1 LGAPRTLMAAY
12 IGRRLLQ
19 AIPLLVLIS
28 LVVFVLLHLIPGGP
42 MAAYGNNPNMTAA
55 DFARLEH
62 DLGLDA
68 PVHVQ
73 YLRWLG
79 ALLRGDW
86 GYSLASKRPVLVE
99 IGDRLPNTIYLLSI
113 SLAVTLGI
121 AIPIGILSAVRQ
133 YSVLDHAVTTVAFA
147 GQSVPIFWF
156 GLMLI
161 IVFHVVLRNPV
172 SGAPLVPG
180 GGMYTLGE
188 PFSILDRLHHLIL
201 PVSML
206 AVVGTATYTR
216 YMRASMLEVIGQD
229 YVRTAHAKGV
239 PTRRVLWHHAFRNA
253 AIPVV
258 TILALEV
265 PVLFNGAVFT
275 ETIFSWPGMG
285 RLFIESAFRYDYALI
300 MAIILIG
307 ATLTIVS
314 NLFADI
320 AYAYLDPRIHYG

>member
-1 LGAPRTLMAAY
+1 MLAF
-12 IGRRLLQ
+12 ISRRLLQ
-19 AIPLLVLIS
+19 AIPLLWLIS
-28 LVVFVLLHLIPGGP
+28 LVVFVLLHVIPGGP

-62 DLGLDA
+62 ELGLDA
-68 PVHVQ
+68 PLYVQ

-79 ALLRGDW
+79 AILRGDW

-99 IGDRLPNTIYLLSI
+99 IGDRLPNTLYLLSI
-113 SLAVTLGI
+113 ALVATLLI
-121 AIPIGILSAVRQ
+121 AIPIGILSAIRQ
-133 YSVLDHAVTTVAFA
+133 YSAIDHAVTTVAFA
-147 GQSVPIFWF
+147 GQSIPIFWF

-161 IVFHVVLRNPV
+161 IVFHVILRNPT
-172 SGAPLVPG
+172 SGEPLFPG

-188 PFSILDRLHHLIL
+188 PFSILDRIHHLIL

-229 YVRTAHAKGV
+229 YIRTAHAKGASR
-239 PTRRVLWHHAFRNA
+239 RRVIWEHAFKNA
-253 AIPVV
+253 AMPVV
-258 TILALEV
+258 TILALEL
-265 PVLFNGAVFT
+265 PALFNGAVFT

-285 RLFIESAFRYDYALI
+285 RLFIESAFRYDYALL

-307 ATLTIVS
+307 AGLTIFF
-314 NLFADI
+314 NLLADI
-320 AYAYLDPRIHYG
+320 TYAYLDPRIHYS

>member
-1 LGAPRTLMAAY
+1 MLAF

-19 AIPLLVLIS
+19 TIPLLWLIS
-28 LVVFVLLHLIPGGP
+28 LVVFVLLHVIPGGP

-68 PVHVQ
+68 PLYVQ

-79 ALLRGDW
+79 AILRGDW

-99 IGDRLPNTIYLLSI
+99 IGDRLPNTIYLLSV
-113 SLAVTLGI
+113 SLAVTLLI

-133 YSVLDHAVTTVAFA
+133 YSAIDHVVTTVAFA
-147 GQSVPIFWF
+147 GQSIPIFWF

-161 IVFHVVLRNPV
+161 IVFHVMLRNPA
-172 SGAPLVPG
+172 SGTPLFPG

-188 PFSILDRLHHLIL
+188 PFSILDRIHHLIL

-206 AVVGTATYTR
+206 AVVGAATYTR
-216 YMRASMLEVIGQD
+216 YTRASMLEVIGQD
-229 YVRTAHAKGV
+229 YIRTAHAKGV
-239 PTRRVLWHHAFRNA
+239 SARRVIWGHAFKNA
-253 AIPVV
+253 AMPVV
-258 TILALEV
+258 TILALEL
-265 PVLFNGAVFT
+265 PALFNGAVFT

-285 RLFIESAFRYDYALI
+285 RLFIESAFRFDYALL
-300 MAIILIG
+300 MAIVLIG
-307 ATLTIVS
+307 AGLTIVS

>member
-1 LGAPRTLMAAY
+1 MAAY

-68 PVHVQ
+68 PIHVQ

-99 IGDRLPNTIYLLSI
+99 IGDRLPNTLYLLSI

-172 SGAPLVPG
+172 SGAPLAPG

-188 PFSILDRLHHLIL
+188 PFSVLDRLHHLIL

-229 YVRTAHAKGV
+229 YIRTAHAKGAPV
-239 PTRRVLWHHAFRNA
+239 RRVLWYHAFRNA

-285 RLFIESAFRYDYALI
+285 RLFIESAFRYDYALL

-314 NLFADI
+314 NLVADI

>member
-1 LGAPRTLMAAY
+1 MASY
-12 IGRRLLQ
+12 IGHRLLQ

-62 DLGLDA
+62 ELGLDA

-172 SGAPLVPG
+172 SGAPLAPG

-188 PFSILDRLHHLIL
+188 SFSILDRLHHLIL

-229 YVRTAHAKGV
+229 YIRTAHAKGV
-239 PTRRVLWHHAFRNA
+239 PARRVLWHHAFRNA

-285 RLFIESAFRYDYALI
+285 RLFIESAFRYDYALL

-314 NLFADI
+314 NLLADI

>member
-1 LGAPRTLMAAY
+1 MAAY

-62 DLGLDA
+62 ELGLDA

-99 IGDRLPNTIYLLSI
+99 IGERLPNTIYLLSI
-113 SLAVTLGI
+113 SLGVTLGV

-147 GQSVPIFWF
+147 GQSVPIFWL

-161 IVFHVVLRNPV
+161 IVFHVVLRNPG
-172 SGAPLVPG
+172 SGAPLFPG
-180 GGMYTLGE
+180 GGIYTLGE

-206 AVVGTATYTR
+206 AVVGAATYIR

-229 YVRTAHAKGV
+229 YIRTAHAKGT
-239 PTRRVLWHHAFRNA
+239 PGRRVLWHHAFRNA

-265 PVLFNGAVFT
+265 PILFNGAVFT

-285 RLFIESAFRYDYALI
+285 RLFIESAFRYDYALL

-307 ATLTIVS
+307 AILTIVS
-314 NLFADI
+314 NLLADI
-320 AYAYLDPRIHYG
+320 AYAYLDPRIHYT

>member
-1 LGAPRTLMAAY
+1 MAAY
-12 IGRRLLQ
+12 TGRRLLQ

-28 LVVFVLLHLIPGGP
+28 LLVFVLLHLIPGGP

-161 IVFHVVLRNPV
+161 IVFHVVLRNPI
-172 SGAPLVPG
+172 SGAPLAPG

-188 PFSILDRLHHLIL
+188 PFSLLDRLHHLIL

-229 YVRTAHAKGV
+229 YIRTAHAKGM
-239 PTRRVLWHHAFRNA
+239 PARRVLWHHAFRNA

-285 RLFIESAFRYDYALI
+285 RLFIESAFRYDYALL

-314 NLFADI
+314 NLLADI

>member
-1 LGAPRTLMAAY
+1 MAAY

-62 DLGLDA
+62 ELGLDA

-99 IGDRLPNTIYLLSI
+99 IGERLPNTIYLLSI
-113 SLAVTLGI
+113 SLVVTLGV

-147 GQSVPIFWF
+147 GQSVPIFWL

-161 IVFHVVLRNPV
+161 IVFHVVLRNPA
-172 SGAPLVPG
+172 SGAPLFPG

-206 AVVGTATYTR
+206 AVVGAATYIR

-229 YVRTAHAKGV
+229 YIRTAHAKGT
-239 PTRRVLWHHAFRNA
+239 PRRRVLWHHAFRNA

-265 PVLFNGAVFT
+265 PILFNGAVFT

-285 RLFIESAFRYDYALI
+285 RLFIESAFRYDYALL

-314 NLFADI
+314 NLLADI
-320 AYAYLDPRIHYG
+320 AYAYLDPRIHYT

>member
-1 LGAPRTLMAAY
+1 MAAY
-12 IGRRLLQ
+12 ISRRLLQ
-19 AIPLLVLIS
+19 AIPLLGLIS

-42 MAAYGNNPNMTAA
+42 MGAYGNNPNMTAA

-68 PVHVQ
+68 PVHIQ

-113 SLAVTLGI
+113 SLVVTLGI
-121 AIPIGILSAVRQ
+121 AIPIGIFSAVRQ

-147 GQSVPIFWF
+147 GQSVPIFWL

-172 SGAPLVPG
+172 SGAPLAPG

-188 PFSILDRLHHLIL
+188 PFSMLDRLHHLIL

-206 AVVGTATYTR
+206 AVVGATTYTR

-229 YVRTAHAKGV
+229 YIRTAHAKGA
-239 PTRRVLWHHAFRNA
+239 PTRRVIWHHAVRNA

-258 TILALEV
+258 TVLALEV
-265 PVLFNGAVFT
+265 PTLFNGAVFT

-285 RLFIESAFRYDYALI
+285 RLFIESAFRYDYALL

-307 ATLTIVS
+307 ATLTIVC
-314 NLFADI
+314 NLLADI